1 MSSIE
6 KAIEELAKRQ
16 AKLAQKRN
24 ENDEDTV
31 VPEVQEQPLIPEK
44 LRSRTLSEDVPDA
57 TINAFDEYD
66 RHKKDASLGEEIE
79 PAEQHVSKDSV
90 IETAQLHD
98 DDRLER
104 VDTDAVAE
112 QVHASGEPDDDEFAE
127 SISEQ
132 ANRGEKKRSGKLK
145 IDQDA
150 LKAYGLVTPDQDR
163 SLAAEEYRR
172 IKRPLLMNA
181 FGRGAALVENGNLIM
196 VTSSRPGEGK
206 THTAFNLSLSIAM
219 ERDSTVLLVDAD
231 VGRSTISRMLGIGDR
246 QGLIDVLLD
255 PSIGLSDVMLKSNI
269 PSLRVLPAGSR
280 HHHATELLGS
290 TAMRDLMQELSL
302 RYPDRIVIFDSPPLL
317 LTNEA
322 PVLADLMGQIV
333 MVVEAESTSRSLVHD
348 ALSLLN
354 PDKAIGLVL
363 NKSHNLFNS
372 GNYGYYY

>member
-44 LRSRTLSEDVPDA
+44 LRSRTLSEDMPEA
-57 TINAFDEYD
+57 TINAFEEYD
-66 RHKKDASLGEEIE
+66 RHKKDGSSGEEVE

-98 DDRLER
+98 DDHEER
-104 VDTDAVAE
+104 VDTTVAE
-112 QVHASGEPDDDEFAE
+112 QAHASGEPDAEGFAE
-127 SISEQ
+127 SLSEP
-132 ANRGEKKRSGKLK
+132 ANRSEKKRSGRLK

-255 PSIGLSDVMLKSNI
+255 PSIGLPDVMLKSNI

-322 PVLADLMGQIV
+322 PVLAELMGQIV